1 MNSLIK
7 SATIIDKNSEFHNKT
22 VDILISNG
30 IISDISE
37 DIKNPKNFLEI
48 RFPNL
53 HVSNGWFD
61 YSVCTGEPGYE
72 ERDNLLNTL
81 MLASKSGFTSV
92 GLQPNTF
99 PVTEKSTEIEYLKA
113 VAKNS
118 NVNIYPIG
126 ALTKSSDGNELAEL
140 FEMKNSGAIGFGDYK
155 KSIVNANVLKLAL
168 LYSKDYNI
176 PIFSFPLNREISN
189 NGVMNEGI
197 TSTSLGLKGIAGM
210 SEEIQIMRDIRILE
224 YTGGNLHI
232 PYISTR
238 KSLELIKKAKNK
250 GLNISCS
257 TCVHNLFFNDSHLSD
272 FNTNFKVLPPLRTQD
287 DIDQLISGVKDGSID
302 TVTSDHNPLDIEL
315 KNVEFDKAEFGT
327 IGLESLFGALNRIFP
342 IKTTINILTRGKKV
356 FGIEETEI
364 KIGTQAD
371 LSLFNPIN
379 SFVFNDDNVL
389 SMSKNSIF
397 IGSSLKG
404 KVYGTIS
411 NGKMTLNE

>member
-126 ALTKSSDGNELAEL
+126 ALTKNSDGNELAEL

-155 KSIVNANVLKLAL
+155 KSIENANVLKLAL

-189 NGVMNEGI
+189 NGVMNEGT
-197 TSTSLGLKGIAGM
+197 TSTSLGLKGIPGI

-371 LSLFNPIN
+371 LSFFNPIN

-397 IGSSLKG
+397 EGSSLKG

>member
-189 NGVMNEGI
+189 NGVMNEGT
-197 TSTSLGLKGIAGM
+197 TSTSLGLKGIPGM

-257 TCVHNLFFNDSHLSD
+257 TCVHNLFFNDTHLGD
-272 FNTNFKVLPPLRTQD
+272 FNTKFKVLPPLRTQD

>member
-126 ALTKSSDGNELAEL
+126 ALTKNSDGNELAEL

-155 KSIVNANVLKLAL
+155 KSIENANVLKLAL

-189 NGVMNEGI
+189 NGVMNEGT
-197 TSTSLGLKGIAGM
+197 TSTSLGLKGIPGM

-411 NGKMTLNE
+411 NGKITLNE

>member
-22 VDILISNG
+22 VDILIRNG

-126 ALTKSSDGNELAEL
+126 ALTKNSDGNELAEL

-155 KSIVNANVLKLAL
+155 KSIEKANILKLAL

-197 TSTSLGLKGIAGM
+197 TSTSLGLKGIPGM

>member
-155 KSIVNANVLKLAL
+155 KSIENANVLKLAL

-197 TSTSLGLKGIAGM
+197 TSTSLGLKGIPGM

-257 TCVHNLFFNDSHLSD
+257 TCVHNLFFNDTHLGD
-272 FNTNFKVLPPLRTQD
+272 FNTKFKVLPPLRTQD

>member
-22 VDILISNG
+22 VDILIRNG

-61 YSVCTGEPGYE
+61 YSVCTGEPGFE

-126 ALTKSSDGNELAEL
+126 ALTKNSDGNELAEL

-189 NGVMNEGI
+189 NGVMNEGT
-197 TSTSLGLKGIAGM
+197 TSTSLGLKGIPGM

-257 TCVHNLFFNDSHLSD
+257 TCVHNLFFNDTHLGD
-272 FNTNFKVLPPLRTQD
+272 FNTKFKVLPPLRTQD

-379 SFVFNDDNVL
+379 SFVFSDDNVL

>member
-22 VDILISNG
+22 VDILIRNG

-53 HVSNGWFD
+53 HVSNGWVD

-155 KSIVNANVLKLAL
+155 KSIEKANILKLAL

-197 TSTSLGLKGIAGM
+197 TSTSLGLKGIPGM

>member
-7 SATIIDKNSEFHNKT
+7 SATIIDKNSEFHNKS
-22 VDILISNG
+22 VDILIKNG
-30 IISDISE
+30 IISDIAE
-37 DIKNPKNFLEI
+37 NIKNPKNYSEI
-48 RFPNL
+48 SFPNL

-61 YSVCTGEPGYE
+61 YSVCSGEPGYE
-72 ERDNLLNTL
+72 ERDNLQNTL
-81 MLASKSGFTSV
+81 NVAAKSGFTSV

-99 PVTEKSTEIEYLKA
+99 PVTEKNTEIEYLKA
-113 VAKNS
+113 IAKNS
-118 NVNIYPIG
+118 NIDIYPIG
-126 ALTKSSDGNELAEL
+126 ALTKKSDGSELAEL
-140 FEMKNSGAIGFGDYK
+140 FEMKNAGAIGFGDYK
-155 KSIVNANVLKLAL
+155 KSIVNPNMLKLAL
-168 LYSKDYNI
+168 LYSKDFNL
-176 PIFSFPLNREISN
+176 PIFSFPLNKEISN
-189 NGVMNEGI
+189 NGVMNEGT
-197 TSTSLGLKGIAGM
+197 TSTSLGLKGIPGM

-257 TCVHNLFFNDSHLSD
+257 TCVHNLFFNDTHLGD
-272 FNTNFKVLPPLRTQD
+272 FNTKFKVLPPLRTQD

-371 LSLFNPIN
+371 LSFFNPIN
-379 SFVFNDDNVL
+379 RFVFNDDNVL

-397 IGSSLKG
+397 EGSSLKG

>member
-7 SATIIDKNSEFHNKT
+7 SAKIIDKNSEFHNKT

-155 KSIVNANVLKLAL
+155 KSIENANVLKLAL

-197 TSTSLGLKGIAGM
+197 TSTSLGLKGIPGM

-257 TCVHNLFFNDSHLSD
+257 TCVHNLFFNDTHLGD
-272 FNTNFKVLPPLRTQD
+272 FNTKFKVLPPLRTQD

>member
-22 VDILISNG
+22 VDILIRNG

-155 KSIVNANVLKLAL
+155 KSIEKANILKLAL

-197 TSTSLGLKGIAGM
+197 TSTSLGLKGIPGM

-302 TVTSDHNPLDIEL
+302 MVTSDHNPLDIEL

>member
-22 VDILISNG
+22 VDILIRNG

-197 TSTSLGLKGIAGM
+197 TSTSLGLKGIPGM

-371 LSLFNPIN
+371 LSFFNPIN

-397 IGSSLKG
+397 EGSSLKG

>member
-22 VDILISNG
+22 VDILIRNG

-126 ALTKSSDGNELAEL
+126 ALTKNSDGNELAEL

-155 KSIVNANVLKLAL
+155 KSIENANVLKLAL

-189 NGVMNEGI
+189 NGVMNEGT
-197 TSTSLGLKGIAGM
+197 TSTSLGLKGIPGM
-210 SEEIQIMRDIRILE
+210 SKEIQIMRDIRILE

-397 IGSSLKG
+397 EGSSLKG

>member
-118 NVNIYPIG
+118 NVNIYPVG
-126 ALTKSSDGNELAEL
+126 ALTKNSDGNELAEL

-189 NGVMNEGI
+189 NGVMNEGT
-197 TSTSLGLKGIAGM
+197 TSTSLGLKGIPGM

-356 FGIEETEI
+356 FGIEETAI

-371 LSLFNPIN
+371 LCLFNPIN

-397 IGSSLKG
+397 IGSSLKE
-404 KVYGTIS
+404 KFMVQFQME
-411 NGKMTLNE
+411 K

>member
-22 VDILISNG
+22 VDILIRNG

-81 MLASKSGFTSV
+81 TLASKSGFTSV

-126 ALTKSSDGNELAEL
+126 ALTKNSDGNELAEL

-189 NGVMNEGI
+189 NGVMNEGK
-197 TSTSLGLKGIAGM
+197 TSTSLGLKGIPGM

-257 TCVHNLFFNDSHLSD
+257 TCVHNLFFNDTHLGD
-272 FNTNFKVLPPLRTQD
+272 FNTKFKVLPPLRTQD

-302 TVTSDHNPLDIEL
+302 MVTSDHNPLDIEL

-371 LSLFNPIN
+371 FSLFNPIN
-379 SFVFNDDNVL
+379 SFVFSDDNVL

-411 NGKMTLNE
+411 SGKMTLNE

>member
-22 VDILISNG
+22 VDILIRNG

-155 KSIVNANVLKLAL
+155 KSIENANVLKLAL
-168 LYSKDYNI
+168 LYSKEYNI

-189 NGVMNEGI
+189 NGVMNEGT
-197 TSTSLGLKGIAGM
+197 TSTSLGLKGIPGM

-257 TCVHNLFFNDSHLSD
+257 TCVHNLFFNDTHLDD
-272 FNTNFKVLPPLRTQD
+272 FNTKFKVLPPLRTQD

>member
-126 ALTKSSDGNELAEL
+126 ALTKNSDGNELAEL

-155 KSIVNANVLKLAL
+155 KSIEKANILKLAL

>member
-7 SATIIDKNSEFHNKT
+7 SAKIIDKNSEFHNKT
-22 VDILISNG
+22 VDILIRNG

-189 NGVMNEGI
+189 NGVMNEGT
-197 TSTSLGLKGIAGM
+197 TSTSLGLKGIPGM

-302 TVTSDHNPLDIEL
+302 MVTSDHNPLDMEL

>member
-22 VDILISNG
+22 VDILIRNG

-81 MLASKSGFTSV
+81 TLASKSGFTSV

-189 NGVMNEGI
+189 NGVMNEGT
-197 TSTSLGLKGIAGM
+197 TSTSLGLKGIPGM

-257 TCVHNLFFNDSHLSD
+257 TCVHNLFFNDTHLDD
-272 FNTNFKVLPPLRTQD
+272 FNTKFKVLPPLRTQD

-302 TVTSDHNPLDIEL
+302 MVTSDHNPLDIEL

>member
-126 ALTKSSDGNELAEL
+126 ALTKNSDGNELAEL

-155 KSIVNANVLKLAL
+155 KSIEKANILKLAL

-189 NGVMNEGI
+189 NGVMNEGT
-197 TSTSLGLKGIAGM
+197 TSTSLGLKGIPGM

-257 TCVHNLFFNDSHLSD
+257 TCVHNLFFNDTHLDD
-272 FNTNFKVLPPLRTQD
+272 FNTKFKVLPPLRTQD

>member
-126 ALTKSSDGNELAEL
+126 ALTKNSDGNELAEL

-155 KSIVNANVLKLAL
+155 KSIENANVLKLAL

-189 NGVMNEGI
+189 NGVMNEGT
-197 TSTSLGLKGIAGM
+197 TSTSLGLKGIPGM

>member
-126 ALTKSSDGNELAEL
+126 ALTKNSDGNELAEL

-257 TCVHNLFFNDSHLSD
+257 TCVHNLFFNDTHLDD
-272 FNTNFKVLPPLRTQD
+272 FNTKFKVLPPLRTQD

-302 TVTSDHNPLDIEL
+302 MVTSDHNPLDIEL

>member
-197 TSTSLGLKGIAGM
+197 TSTSLGLKGIPGM

>member
-126 ALTKSSDGNELAEL
+126 ALTKNSDGNELAEL

-155 KSIVNANVLKLAL
+155 KSIEKANILKLAL

-197 TSTSLGLKGIAGM
+197 TSTSLGLKGIPGM

-257 TCVHNLFFNDSHLSD
+257 TCVHNLFFNDTHLDD
-272 FNTNFKVLPPLRTQD
+272 FNTKFKVLPPLRTQD

-302 TVTSDHNPLDIEL
+302 MVTSDHNPLDIEL

>member
-126 ALTKSSDGNELAEL
+126 ALTKNSDGNELAEL

-197 TSTSLGLKGIAGM
+197 TSTSLGLKGIPGM

-257 TCVHNLFFNDSHLSD
+257 TCVHNLFFNDTHLVD
-272 FNTNFKVLPPLRTQD
+272 FNTKFKVLPPLRTQD

>member
-126 ALTKSSDGNELAEL
+126 ALTKNSDGNELAEL

-272 FNTNFKVLPPLRTQD
+272 FNTKFKVLPPLRTQD

>member
-155 KSIVNANVLKLAL
+155 KSIENANVLKLAL

-197 TSTSLGLKGIAGM
+197 TSTSLGLKGIPGM

-257 TCVHNLFFNDSHLSD
+257 TCVHNLFFNDTHLGD
-272 FNTNFKVLPPLRTQD
+272 FNTKFKVLPPLRTQD

-302 TVTSDHNPLDIEL
+302 MVTSDHNPLDIEL

>member
-126 ALTKSSDGNELAEL
+126 ALTKNSDGNELAEL

-155 KSIVNANVLKLAL
+155 KSIEKANILKLAL

-257 TCVHNLFFNDSHLSD
+257 TCVHNLFFNDTHLGD
-272 FNTNFKVLPPLRTQD
+272 FNTKFKVLPPLRTQD

-302 TVTSDHNPLDIEL
+302 MVTSDHNPLDIEL

>member
-126 ALTKSSDGNELAEL
+126 ALTKNSDGNELAEL

-197 TSTSLGLKGIAGM
+197 TSTSLGLKGIPGM

>member
-22 VDILISNG
+22 VDILIRNG

-155 KSIVNANVLKLAL
+155 KSIENANVLKLAL

-197 TSTSLGLKGIAGM
+197 TSTSLGLKGIPGM

>member
-126 ALTKSSDGNELAEL
+126 ALTKNSDGNELAEL

-155 KSIVNANVLKLAL
+155 KSIENANVLKLAL

-302 TVTSDHNPLDIEL
+302 MVTSDHNPLDIEL

>member
-126 ALTKSSDGNELAEL
+126 ALTKNSDGNELAEL

-155 KSIVNANVLKLAL
+155 KSIENANVLKLAL

-189 NGVMNEGI
+189 NGVMNEGT
-197 TSTSLGLKGIAGM
+197 TSTSLGLKGIPGM

-257 TCVHNLFFNDSHLSD
+257 TCVHNLFFNDTHLGD
-272 FNTNFKVLPPLRTQD
+272 FNTKFKVLPPLRTQD

-302 TVTSDHNPLDIEL
+302 MVTSDHNPLDIEL

>member
-155 KSIVNANVLKLAL
+155 KSIENANVLKLAL

-197 TSTSLGLKGIAGM
+197 TSTSLGLKGIPGM

>member
-22 VDILISNG
+22 VDILIRNG

-126 ALTKSSDGNELAEL
+126 ALTKNSDGNELAEL

-155 KSIVNANVLKLAL
+155 KSIEKANILKLAL

-189 NGVMNEGI
+189 NGVMNEGT
-197 TSTSLGLKGIAGM
+197 TSTSLGLKGIPGM

-257 TCVHNLFFNDSHLSD
+257 TCVHNLFFNDTHLVD
-272 FNTNFKVLPPLRTQD
+272 FNTKFKVLPPLRTQD

>member
-189 NGVMNEGI
+189 NGVMNEGT
-197 TSTSLGLKGIAGM
+197 TSTSLGLKGIPGM

-397 IGSSLKG
+397 EGSSLKG

>member
-22 VDILISNG
+22 VDILIRNG

-126 ALTKSSDGNELAEL
+126 ALTKNSDGNELAEL

-155 KSIVNANVLKLAL
+155 KSIEKANILKLAL

-257 TCVHNLFFNDSHLSD
+257 TCVHNLFFNDTHLGD
-272 FNTNFKVLPPLRTQD
+272 FNTKFKVLPPLRTQD